1 MSDSPGKSWRTPAKH
16 AVMNELIGSE
26 VGATHALIR
35 TGRNVGRL
43 VWYDLT
49 AGDGIASD
57 DASSWEAGCSPGI
70 LAHHA
75 KKSGIPVEVLLH
87 EIADAN
93 YDRLLANLGVNLPRL
108 GYNRTAD
115 NTWRYRNTVTITAHN
130 ISGHLASTDLIR
142 GRADNAVDAVFVFN
156 DPNAITT
163 WAMRDTFADEVC
175 KKTWMFHSLHTMG
188 CNAAGLKR
196 LGSEERLSWFDLVDQ
211 QQAALPPYRDL
222 LLAAIDNDKA
232 QWAYL
237 VAIAEK
243 WRDKTERLVQKA
255 FARHG
260 RTVAMSWCRS
270 SPDAFQETK
279 LRLFLTH
286 SELARIRG
294 SESEWL
300 SLPHEDRLAAIANT
314 EPKQHHEADFEDTA
328 LFSLDDLFTT
338 NPEEDAA

>member
-1 MSDSPGKSWRTPAKH
+1 MSDSPGRSWRTPAKH

-35 TGRNVGRL
+35 TGRSHVGRL

-93 YDRLLANLGVNLPRL
+93 YDRLLGNLDSNLPRL
-108 GYNRTAD
+108 GYERVAD
-115 NTWRYRNTVTITAHN
+115 DTWRFRNTVTLTTHN
-130 ISGHLASTDLIR
+130 VSGHLARTDDVR
-142 GRADNAVDAVFVFN
+142 GGDAVFVFN

-163 WAMRDTFADEVC
+163 WAMRNTFADEVR

-196 LGSEERLSWFDLVDQ
+196 LGPEDRLSWFDLVDQ
-211 QQAALPPYRDL
+211 QQDALPPYRDL

-243 WRDKTERLVQKA
+243 WRDKTERLVNKA
-255 FARHG
+255 FAKHG
-260 RTVAMSWCRS
+260 RTVAMSWCRF
-270 SPDAFQETK
+270 SPDAFQNTK

-300 SLPHEDRLAAIANT
+300 ALPYSDRLARIAD
-314 EPKQHHEADFEDTA
+314 PGPQPHPEAAFENTA
-328 LFSLDDLFTT
+328 LFSLDELFTLG
-338 NPEEDAA
+338 NEEDAA